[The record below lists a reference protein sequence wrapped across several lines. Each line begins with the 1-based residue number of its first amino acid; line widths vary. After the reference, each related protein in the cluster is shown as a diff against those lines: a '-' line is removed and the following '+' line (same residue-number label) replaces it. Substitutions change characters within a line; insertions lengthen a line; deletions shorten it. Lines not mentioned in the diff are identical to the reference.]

1 MFDDEPVKKPLV
13 HEVGMPID
21 TMSVDELTKR
31 VEMLREEILR
41 LERAIISRQ
50 QSRSQAD
57 QLFRL

>member
-1 MFDDEPVKKPLV
+1 
-13 HEVGMPID
+13 
-21 TMSVDELTKR
+21 MSVDELTKR

>member
-13 HEVGMPID
+13 HEVGMTID

-31 VEMLREEILR
+31 IEMLREEILR

-57 QLFRL
+57 QLFRF